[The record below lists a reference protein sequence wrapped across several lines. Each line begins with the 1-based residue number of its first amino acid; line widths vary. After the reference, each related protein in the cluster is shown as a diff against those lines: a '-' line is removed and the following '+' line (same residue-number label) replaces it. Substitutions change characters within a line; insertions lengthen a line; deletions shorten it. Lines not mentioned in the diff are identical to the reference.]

1 MQLLS
6 PSVVLSVLA
15 LVPAPSSRATEPA
28 PAPLATFLVD
38 YAPTRADVLA
48 NPNPTETQGI
58 VGHMQTMAKLA
69 AEGVVTWGGKTGEGH
84 ALVLLL
90 ARDRADA
97 ERIAGLDPAVQKG
110 VFTFRVT
117 DFDVKLST
125 RFGDTAVQ
133 EPGTRVLRFERELAV
148 ALEDVWQAWTDG
160 AAFERATGWRATIE
174 PRIAGKFE
182 IAFDPNAPKGQAG
195 SEGCRVLAVVPHS
208 VLAFEW
214 NAPPSFG
221 KLRSEH
227 TNVVVRFEAL
237 GEARTRIVLEH
248 AGFGRTEEWSQVGDY
263 FEKAWPSVLD
273 VMTQRLAP
281 GR

>member
-1 MQLLS
+1 MHFSS
-6 PSVVLSVLA
+6 PLVVCGVLA
-15 LVPAPSSRATEPA
+15 LVAAPSRPSVEPA
-28 PAPLATFLVD
+28 PAPLETFLVD
-38 YAPTRADVLA
+38 YAPKRDGVLT
-48 NPNPTETQGI
+48 NPDATETQGI
-58 VGHMQTMAKLA
+58 LGHMQTMAKLS

-84 ALVLLL
+84 ALVLVR

-97 ERIAGLDPAVQKG
+97 ERIAALDPAVEKG

-125 RFGDTAVQ
+125 RFGDTAVAD
-133 EPGTRVLRFERELAV
+133 PGERVLRFERELSVGLDQA
-148 ALEDVWQAWTDG
+148 WRAWTDG
-160 AAFERATGWRATIE
+160 AAFERATGWQATIE

-182 IAFDPNAPKGQAG
+182 ISFDPQAPKGQAG

-221 KLRSEH
+221 KLRFER

-237 GEARTRIVLEH
+237 GEARTKLVLEH
-248 AGFGRTEEWSQVGDY
+248 AGFGRTEEWSQVADY
-263 FEKAWPSVLD
+263 FEQAWPHVLELLA
-273 VMTQRLAP
+273 QRLGP